1 MADVHDAVNPDPTP
15 QVVVGRQGIYDATG
29 QVVGYELLFRGIADP
44 AAVVTGDQMTAE
56 VVFGAVA
63 VGFDQLVS
71 DRDAFCNADRGV
83 LLGDV
88 PLNLPPERTVVEV
101 LETVHL
107 DSEVLEGCRDTRR
120 GGLPARAG
128 RLRLAT
134 GCRATAAV
142 GLDRQDRRARNAGGD
157 LRELIARCRQYDVQ
171 MLAEKVEDHDRL
183 AEFEELGF
191 ELFQG
196 YALER
201 PALITATSLEPG
213 IAARLRMAAT
223 ILTSDP
229 DLDEVEQIVR
239 ADPALALQLIRVA
252 SVGRPGETR
261 RTISNLREALVLMGS
276 RRVRNWAALLVS
288 RSATKRDSGH
298 DFVGTLIL
306 ARACELLAARVEP
319 ARSHSPSRRG
329 CCRRWRTSCAS
340 PPTTSATP
348 WR

>member
-1 MADVHDAVNPDPTP
+1 M
-15 QVVVGRQGIYDATG
+15 
-29 QVVGYELLFRGIADP
+29 
-44 AAVVTGDQMTAE
+44 
-56 VVFGAVA
+56 
-63 VGFDQLVS
+63 QL
-71 DRDAFCNADRGV
+71 
-83 LLGDV
+83 
-88 PLNLPPERTVVEV
+88 
-101 LETVHL
+101 
-107 DSEVLEGCRDTRR
+107 
-120 GGLPARAG
+120 
-128 RLRLAT
+128 
-134 GCRATAAV
+134 
-142 GLDRQDRRARNAGGD
+142 
-157 LRELIARCRQYDVQ
+157 
-171 MLAEKVEDHDRL
+171 LAEKVEDHDRL
-183 AEFEELGF
+183 AEFEALGF

-261 RTISNLREALVLMGS
+261 RAIGTSARGAGVDG
-276 RRVRNWAALLVS
+276 VAAGAQLGGAAGVTVGDPGAI
-288 RSATKRDSGH
+288 RGH

-306 ARACELLAARVEP
+306 ARRVRAARGAGSTRP
-319 ARSHSPSRRG
+319 GAISPSPPE

-340 PPTTSATP
+340 RPTTCATP